1 MALLSWNEIKERAL
15 KFTKEWEGESR
26 ERAEKDTFWNDF
38 FNIFGISRRR
48 LATFEEPVKKLSGNQ
63 GFIDLFW
70 KGTLLVEHK
79 SKGKNL
85 DTAFEQ
91 AADYFH
97 GIKEHDLPKY
107 VLVSDFERFKLY
119 DLDDK
124 KEYEF
129 SIQELHKNINLFG
142 FIAGYQKRTFKD
154 EDPVNIKAA
163 ELMGKLHDQLEES
176 GYEGH
181 PLEVFL
187 VRLLFCLFAD
197 DSGIFEKD
205 TFKEFIEVKTNEDG
219 SDLGAWLAQ
228 YFQVLNTPN
237 DKRLKN
243 LDEHLAAFPY
253 VNGKLFE
260 EPLPIAAF
268 NSRLREIL
276 LECCAL
282 DWGKISPAIFGSMFQ
297 SVMNPAE
304 RRNLGA
310 HYTSE
315 KNILKLIKPLFLDEL
330 WGEFEKI
337 KTSPKINKTE
347 LLRFHEKLGS
357 LKFLDPACGCG
368 NFLII
373 TYRELRILEIEVI
386 KLILEKLQKI
396 NLKNVAGYAMLNIG
410 QFTKIDVDQF
420 YGIEIDEFPAR
431 IAEVALWL
439 MDHQMNLRISE
450 TFGMY
455 YARLPLKKS
464 ATIVHGDALEIEWND
479 IVTSNKLSYII
490 GNPPFVGSN
499 IMNKNQ
505 RAQIVKVF
513 NKKSGGGTLDYV
525 TGWYILASRYI
536 QDTKIKV
543 AFVSTNSIVQG
554 EQTSLLW
561 GLLQNELSIKIHFA
575 HRTFKW
581 SNEAKG
587 NAAVYCV
594 IVGFANF
601 DSKVKQIFDY
611 EDIKG
616 EAQIIS
622 AKNINAYLVDAA
634 NVLVS
639 KTRKPICEVPS
650 IIKGNYYAK
659 SKGLIIE
666 ESELSDFIEKEPKAE
681 KWIKRLI
688 GANEFLNNK
697 KRYCLWLVDCPPHE
711 LRSMPF
717 VLERVAQVKAERLTS
732 TDKGIK
738 HLTPTQFRETNNP
751 DSCLV
756 IPVVSSEN
764 RKYIPFG
771 FIGKQT
777 ISTNGN
783 LIMTDA
789 TIYHFGMLMSE
800 MHMAWV
806 KYTCGRLK
814 SDFRYSKDLVY
825 NNYPWPKEP
834 SDKNKKAVET
844 KAQRVLELRAEFPE
858 SSLADLYDTLT
869 MPPKLV
875 KAHQEL
881 DKAVDLCYRPQAFA
895 NETAR
900 IEFLFDLYNEYT
912 MPLLKKE
919 KKKKTKKK

>member
-1 MALLSWNEIKERAL
+1 MALSWNEIKDRAL

-38 FNIFGISRRR
+38 FNVFGISRRR
-48 LATFEEPVKKLSGNQ
+48 LATFEEPVKKLNNKQ

-85 DTAFEQ
+85 DAAFEQ
-91 AADYFH
+91 ATDYFH
-97 GIKEHDLPKY
+97 GIKEHELPKY
-107 VLVSDFERFKLY
+107 VLVSDFEKFKLY

-129 SIQELHKNINLFG
+129 GIKDFHKNIKLFG

-197 DSGIFEKD
+197 DTGIFEKD
-205 TFKEFIEVKTNEDG
+205 TFKEFIEIKTNEDG

-228 YFQVLNTPN
+228 YFQVLNTPA

-260 EPLPIAAF
+260 EPLPIASF
-268 NSRLREIL
+268 NSRMREIL
-276 LECCAL
+276 LECSSL

-297 SVMNPAE
+297 SVMNPEE

-330 WGEFEKI
+330 QTEFQKV
-337 KTSPKINKTE
+337 KSNKNKLKE
-347 LLRFHEKLGS
+347 FHQKLGS

-373 TYRELRILEIEVI
+373 TYRELRLLELEV
-386 KLILEKLQKI
+386 
-396 NLKNVAGYAMLNIG
+396 LKELYGGQQVFGIDQIMLV
-410 QFTKIDVDQF
+410 DVDQF
-420 YGIEIDEFPAR
+420 YGIEYDEFPAR

-450 TFGMY
+450 AFGMY

-464 ATIVHGDALEIEWND
+464 ATIYHGNALQTNWDDVISKND
-479 IVTSNKLSYII
+479 LSFIL
-490 GNPPFVGSN
+490 GNPPFVGSR
-499 IMNKNQ
+499 IMSKDQ
-505 RAQIVKVF
+505 KSDLKLSFQKL
-513 NKKSGGGTLDYV
+513 KKTGDLDYV
-525 TGWYILASRYI
+525 TGWYALASKYI
-536 QDTKIKV
+536 YKTNIKV
-543 AFVSTNSIVQG
+543 AFVSTNSVVQG
-554 EQTSLLW
+554 LQPTILW
-561 GLLQNELSIKIHFA
+561 KYLINEFGIKIHFA

-581 SNEAKG
+581 NNEAKG

-594 IVGFANF
+594 IIGFAAFNIPNKRLF
-601 DSKVKQIFDY
+601 EY
-611 EDIKG
+611 EDIK
-616 EAQIIS
+616 EEPHELS
-622 AKNINAYLVDAA
+622 VKNINPYLLEGSDI
-634 NVLVS
+634 LIE
-639 KTRKPICEVPS
+639 RLQEPICNVPGMHF
-650 IIKGNYYAK
+650 GNMPADGGELLFSDSEKNEFLK
-659 SKGLIIE
+659 S
-666 ESELSDFIEKEPKAE
+666 EPKAKKYFRRFMGSQE
-681 KWIKRLI
+681 FINNQKRW
-688 GANEFLNNK
+688 
-697 KRYCLWLVDCPPHE
+697 CLWLKDIEPSE
-711 LRSMPF
+711 LRSMKT
-717 VLERVAQVKAERLTS
+717 VLQRVQNVKSIREKSSRPQLASIPHLFAQ
-732 TDKGIK
+732 I
-738 HLTPTQFRETNNP
+738 TQPEGVDYIIVP
-751 DSCLV
+751 S
-756 IPVVSSEN
+756 VSSER
-764 RKYIPFG
+764 RKYIPIG
-771 FIGKQT
+771 FQKAEVVA
-777 ISTNGN
+777 SN
-783 LIMTDA
+783 LCLIVPKTGL
-789 TIYHFGMLMSE
+789 YHFGMLMSE

-834 SDKNKKAVET
+834 SDKNKKAVEK
-844 KAQRVLELRAEFPE
+844 KAQKVLDVRAEFPE
-858 SSLADLYDTLT
+858 SSLADLYDPLT

-881 DKAVDLCYRPQAFA
+881 DKAVDLCYRPQVFT

-900 IEFLFDLYNEYT
+900 IEFLFELYNEYT

-919 KKKKTKKK
+919 KKGKRKK